1 MRQRTD
7 ARAPRTQAPR
17 ERGKRTRTPSLLRTA
32 ARSLRSHRLRFALPA
47 LAVLLGVAFVTGS
60 LIYSDSVR
68 TAMARAHAG
77 SQPDVSVTVKAD
89 EPTGP
94 ADGAGSGSAPRLDD
108 ALLRKLRA
116 LPGAAA
122 ARGTAEGR
130 SFLVGPDGTLV
141 GDLYR
146 ATGVNYAPDATG
158 KDPRYPLTGGRG
170 PRTASEI
177 AVDRGAAERAGQKV
191 GDTVRVVV
199 GGAARSVRLVGV
211 FTAKDSRTASGAT
224 LTAYDTTTA
233 QRQFAAPG
241 TYSAITLTAA
251 DGTADTQLAELAQRK
266 LPTGLRAVTAA
277 ELDSDSS
284 ASAADN
290 DKLTTLLLGF
300 AGIALFVSTFL
311 VANTFTMLSAARA
324 REHALLRAVG
334 ATRAYVMRL
343 VLAEAA
349 LVGTVAA
356 AAGYALG
363 VGVAA
368 LLNTLFGVA
377 DGPAAPLRLLTPAP
391 LLAAFA
397 VGICVTTLS
406 AYLPARRAA
415 SVPPVAALRTNEPP
429 VPAALRRRNRA
440 GWAVTA
446 LGALLTW
453 AATGDEN
460 LLFLAVPVLLIG
472 LIVLAPLLALGAT
485 RLLRSPMTRLAGIRG
500 KLAVENARRNPRRTA
515 ATATTLMVGLAMVT
529 AVTVVVSSATRADER
544 DADRAMTS
552 DLRITAVDF
561 AEIGPHVAD
570 RVAKLPDAAAV
581 TPVIRTELTIPGER
595 DTLTA
600 TAVNPATVA
609 RLAPIDIREGSLK
622 GLGHGIAVT
631 EQTADLHG
639 WRLGSR
645 VPATAAGS
653 TARTTLPVVAIYD
666 APDSFT
672 PALIST
678 AALPHTTD
686 AEHRPHVE
694 SVLVDAAPGRTA
706 ALRDA
711 IRRTLDNPALL
722 IQDRADARQ
731 AAAERMAPLLNIM
744 YGLLSVTVLI
754 GALGVVNTMGM
765 AVSERVREIGL
776 LRALGL
782 DRRSLAS
789 VLRLESVAI
798 ALLGAAMGL
807 LSGIFF
813 GAAAVL
819 SQESVPLALPW
830 DRIALCFAATAAI
843 GVLAALWPG
852 RRAARIPLL
861 EAIGSDTE

>member
-7 ARAPRTQAPR
+7 ARSPRVKATR
-17 ERGKRTRTPSLLRTA
+17 ERAKRTRTPSLLRTA

-77 SQPDVSVTVKAD
+77 SQPDVSVTVTAD
-89 EPTGP
+89 ERTGP
-94 ADGAGSGSAPRLDD
+94 ADAAGPGSAPRLDD
-108 ALLRKLRA
+108 ALLRELRT

-146 ATGVNYAPDATG
+146 ATGVNYAPDAAG
-158 KDPRYPLTGGRG
+158 KDPRYPLTEGRG

-199 GGAARSVRLVGV
+199 GGAARTVRLVGV
-211 FTAKDSRTASGAT
+211 FTAKDSRTAAGAT
-224 LTAYDTTTA
+224 LTAYDTATA
-233 QRQFAAPG
+233 QRQFTAPG

-251 DGTADTQLAELAQRK
+251 DGTADSLLAELARRK

-277 ELDSDSS
+277 EQDSD

-334 ATRAYVMRL
+334 ATRGYVMRL

-363 VGVAA
+363 IGVAE
-368 LLNTLFGVA
+368 LLSTLFGVA
-377 DGPAAPLRLLTPAP
+377 DGPAAPLRPLTPTP

-415 SVPPVAALRTNEPP
+415 SVPPVAALRTSEPP
-429 VPAALRRRNRA
+429 APAALRRRNRT

-446 LGALLTW
+446 FGALLTG

-460 LLFLAVPVLLIG
+460 LLFLAVPVLLVG
-472 LIVLAPLLALGAT
+472 LIILAPLLALGAT

-552 DLRITAVDF
+552 DLRVTAVDF
-561 AEIGPHVAD
+561 AEIGPRVAD

-581 TPVIRTELTIPGER
+581 TPVVRTELTVPGER
-595 DTLTA
+595 DTLSA
-600 TAVNPATVA
+600 TAVDPATVA
-609 RLAPIDIREGSLK
+609 RLAPVDIREGSLK

-631 EQTADLHG
+631 ERTAGLHG

-645 VPATAAGS
+645 VPATVAGS

-672 PALIST
+672 PALISA
-678 AALPHTTD
+678 AALPRTTG

-694 SVLVDAAPGRTA
+694 SVLIDAAPGRTA
-706 ALRDA
+706 ALRDT

-722 IQDRADARQ
+722 IQDRADARE
-731 AAAERMAPLLNIM
+731 AAAERMAPFLNIM
-744 YGLLSVTVLI
+744 YALLSVTVLI

-798 ALLGAAMGL
+798 ALLGAVMGL
-807 LSGIFF
+807 LAGIVF

-819 SQESVPLALPW
+819 SQEGVPLALPW
-830 DRIALCFAATAAI
+830 DRIALCFVATAAI